1 MEGSRGEWM
10 GVEESGGEE
19 RGGDDRR
26 VEGSKGEWKG
36 VEEGGKATHVRHVHI
51 VNNAALR
58 AADFD
63 LSILAFYS
71 YTL

>member
-1 MEGSRGEWM
+1 MEGRRGE
-10 GVEESGGEE
+10 GTI
-19 RGGDDRR
+19 
-26 VEGSKGEWKG
+26 GEWRG
-36 VEEGGKATHVRHVHI
+36 VKENGRVWRKVERRRMRHVHI

-63 LSILAFYS
+63 LSILVFYS